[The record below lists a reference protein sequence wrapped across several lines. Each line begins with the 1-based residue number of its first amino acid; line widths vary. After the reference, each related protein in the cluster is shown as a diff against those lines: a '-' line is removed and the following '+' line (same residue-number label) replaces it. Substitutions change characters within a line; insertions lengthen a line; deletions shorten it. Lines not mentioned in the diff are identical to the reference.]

1 MSNVTAFDDGASG
14 VRAAGAQMPG
24 MQNSGTQAAG
34 MRAGSTQA
42 ASMRAGSTQA
52 ASTQIPGAQAAGA
65 QEASTQAEDRE
76 NLTWQGFGDACRQ
89 IAEQIADS
97 GWMPDLI
104 VAIARGG
111 MLPAGAIS
119 YALGVKANGAIN
131 VEFYTGVGKTMLE
144 PEILEPY
151 MDISSLEGKRVL
163 IVDDVADSGKT
174 LKLIMDLIAKEGL
187 SMGSG
192 TAKVDARSATIYLKP
207 TSVIKPDYVFK
218 QTDKWIN
225 FPWSVLPPVTA

>member
-14 VRAAGAQMPG
+14 AQAPGVRAADMHASSEGADG
-24 MQNSGTQAAG
+24 
-34 MRAGSTQA
+34 
-42 ASMRAGSTQA
+42 
-52 ASTQIPGAQAAGA
+52 TQIPGAQASGVQASGTQA
-65 QEASTQAEDRE
+65 ASTQAEDRE

-111 MLPAGAIS
+111 LLPAGAIS

-131 VEFYTGVGKTMLE
+131 VEFYTGVGKTMAE

>member
-14 VRAAGAQMPG
+14 VRAAGAQMLG
-24 MQNSGTQAAG
+24 MQNSDAQAPGVHASSE
-34 MRAGSTQA
+34 RADGAQ
-42 ASMRAGSTQA
+42 M
-52 ASTQIPGAQAAGA
+52 PGAQASEA
-65 QEASTQAEDRE
+65 QEASAQAADRE

-89 IAEQIADS
+89 IAQQIADS

-187 SMGSG
+187 SMGSDS
-192 TAKVDARSATIYLKP
+192 AKVDARSATIYLKP
-207 TSVIKPDYVFK
+207 TSIIKPDYVFK

>member
-1 MSNVTAFDDGASG
+1 MSNVTAFDDGASNAQ
-14 VRAAGAQMPG
+14 AAGAQMPG
-24 MQNSGTQAAG
+24 MQNSDAQAPGVHASSE
-34 MRAGSTQA
+34 RADGAQ
-42 ASMRAGSTQA
+42 M
-52 ASTQIPGAQAAGA
+52 PGAQASEA
-65 QEASTQAEDRE
+65 QEASAQAQDRE

-131 VEFYTGVGKTMLE
+131 VEFYTGVGKTMTE

-187 SMGSG
+187 SMGGNS
-192 TAKVDARSATIYLKP
+192 TKVDARSATIYLKP
-207 TSVIKPDYVFK
+207 TSIIKPDYVFK

-225 FPWSVLPPVTA
+225 FPWSVLPPITA

>member
-42 ASMRAGSTQA
+42 AS
-52 ASTQIPGAQAAGA
+52 TQIPGAQAAGA
-65 QEASTQAEDRE
+65 QEASAQAEDRE

-89 IAEQIADS
+89 IAQQIADS

>member
-1 MSNVTAFDDGASG
+1 MMVLPMRGRKACTGRHASG
-14 VRAAGAQMPG
+14 QCTDAWRTGAGVQD
-24 MQNSGTQAAG
+24 SGTQTAG
-34 MRAGSTQA
+34 IR
-42 ASMRAGSTQA
+42 
-52 ASTQIPGAQAAGA
+52 
-65 QEASTQAEDRE
+65 AEDRE

-174 LKLIMDLIAKEGL
+174 PEADHG
-187 SMGSG
+187 
-192 TAKVDARSATIYLKP
+192 
-207 TSVIKPDYVFK
+207 F
-218 QTDKWIN
+218 N
-225 FPWSVLPPVTA
+225 F

>member
-14 VRAAGAQMPG
+14 VRAADVQMPG
-24 MQNSGTQAAG
+24 AQVSGSRAAG
-34 MRAGSTQA
+34 MRAGGTQA
-42 ASMRAGSTQA
+42 ACTR
-52 ASTQIPGAQAAGA
+52 
-65 QEASTQAEDRE
+65 AEDHK

-89 IAEQIADS
+89 IAQQIADS

-131 VEFYTGVGKTMLE
+131 VEFYTGVGKTMAE

-174 LKLIMDLIAKEGL
+174 LKLIMDLISEKGL
-187 SMGSG
+187 SMGGDS
-192 TAKVDARSATIYLKP
+192 AKVDARSATIYLKP
-207 TSVIKPDYVFK
+207 TSIIKPDYVFK

>member
-14 VRAAGAQMPG
+14 VRAADVQMPG
-24 MQNSGTQAAG
+24 VQDSGTQAAG
-34 MRAGSTQA
+34 MRPGGTQA
-42 ASMRAGSTQA
+42 ACTR
-52 ASTQIPGAQAAGA
+52 AAGV
-65 QEASTQAEDRE
+65 QDSGTQTAGARAEDRE

-89 IAEQIADS
+89 IAQQIADS

-131 VEFYTGVGKTMLE
+131 VEFYTGVGKTMAE

-174 LKLIMDLIAKEGL
+174 LKLIMDLISEKGL
-187 SMGSG
+187 SMGGDS
-192 TAKVDARSATIYLKP
+192 AKVDARSATIYLKP
-207 TSVIKPDYVFK
+207 TSIIKPDYVFK

>member
-1 MSNVTAFDDGASG
+1 MPGMQDSG
-14 VRAAGAQMPG
+14 SRAAGAHASSEGANGAQM
-24 MQNSGTQAAG
+24 
-34 MRAGSTQA
+34 
-42 ASMRAGSTQA
+42 
-52 ASTQIPGAQAAGA
+52 PGAQAAGA

-97 GWMPDLI
+97 GWMPNLI

-174 LKLIMDLIAKEGL
+174 LKLIMDLISEKGL
-187 SMGSG
+187 SMGG
-192 TAKVDARSATIYLKP
+192 DIAKVDARSATIYLKP
-207 TSVIKPDYVFK
+207 TSIIKPDYVFK

>member
-14 VRAAGAQMPG
+14 VRAAGMRAG
-24 MQNSGTQAAG
+24 GTQAACT
-34 MRAGSTQA
+34 RAAGVQDSGARA
-42 ASMRAGSTQA
+42 ADTWE
-52 ASTQIPGAQAAGA
+52 AGA
-65 QEASTQAEDRE
+65 QDSGTQTAGAQAEDRE

-89 IAEQIADS
+89 IAQQIADS

-131 VEFYTGVGKTMLE
+131 VEFYTGVGKTMAE

-151 MDISSLEGKRVL
+151 MDISSLEGKRIL

-174 LKLIMDLIAKEGL
+174 LKLIMDLISEKGL
-187 SMGSG
+187 SMGGDS
-192 TAKVDARSATIYLKP
+192 AKVDARSATIYLKP
-207 TSVIKPDYVFK
+207 TSIIKPDYIFK

>member
-1 MSNVTAFDDGASG
+1 MQPGGTQAASAQISGTQNSDAQAPG
-14 VRAAGAQMPG
+14 VHASSERADGAQMPG
-24 MQNSGTQAAG
+24 
-34 MRAGSTQA
+34 
-42 ASMRAGSTQA
+42 
-52 ASTQIPGAQAAGA
+52 AQASEA
-65 QEASTQAEDRE
+65 QEASTQAADRE

-174 LKLIMDLIAKEGL
+174 LKLIMDLISEKGL
-187 SMGSG
+187 SMDGDS
-192 TAKVDARSATIYLKP
+192 AKVDARSATIYLKP
-207 TSVIKPDYVFK
+207 TSIIKPDYVFK

>member
-1 MSNVTAFDDGASG
+1 MSNVTAFDDGASNARATDTQMPG
-14 VRAAGAQMPG
+14 VQDSGSRAAGVHASNEGADGAQMPG
-24 MQNSGTQAAG
+24 
-34 MRAGSTQA
+34 
-42 ASMRAGSTQA
+42 
-52 ASTQIPGAQAAGA
+52 AQASKV

-89 IAEQIADS
+89 IAQQIADS

-131 VEFYTGVGKTMLE
+131 VEFYTGVGKTMAE

-151 MDISSLEGKRVL
+151 MDISSLEGQRVL

-187 SMGSG
+187 SMGSD

-207 TSVIKPDYVFK
+207 TSIIKPDYVFK